1 MQGGVFLAAVCLE
14 LIKSK
19 VSNKSKILRV
29 GESECAG
36 AIKKSNMQIREKFGS
51 DAGQFE
57 MHLLILEQIKWIKQ
71 NKSKI
76 VFDADQTKGTAV
88 VNDENNIGDLK
99 V

>member
-1 MQGGVFLAAVCLE
+1 M
-14 LIKSK
+14 
-19 VSNKSKILRV
+19 RV

-36 AIKKSNMQIREKFGS
+36 AVKNVELSNMQIREKFGS